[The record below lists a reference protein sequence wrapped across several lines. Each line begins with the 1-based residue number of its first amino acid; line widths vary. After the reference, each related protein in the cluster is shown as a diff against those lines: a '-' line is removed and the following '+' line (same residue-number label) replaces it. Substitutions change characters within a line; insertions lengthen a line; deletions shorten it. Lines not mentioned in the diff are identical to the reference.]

1 MGVAIQEK
9 ISKKEHSSNWSIQMS
24 PGQSTWIF
32 RQCNRFEACLA
43 EAHSHDHRVS
53 SWVFNW
59 TEWLWMAWRC
69 TRVITHTPRPDEKT
83 GQAQYKGT
91 NSLSSQEMERQ
102 VKPPGKRNSGPGD
115 GSFQIILDQL
125 QLIDNIYNNDWAQ
138 GSSKQ
143 FLERV
148 WSKNYEVRLWFVGC
162 ELVWWKSNKA
172 VATYGNLFQNV
183 QRVDTRCSFVIICTC
198 LQPSNN
204 NHGQDHTKASPEA
217 GGRNRLKL
225 SWWDQSMSWHPWGS
239 WTYV

>member
-1 MGVAIQEK
+1 
-9 ISKKEHSSNWSIQMS
+9 MS